1 MGRWVDGFVPRLERQ
16 TVLEF
21 AALAEQA
28 MRRYK
33 ADWAVLQSKHACVW
47 DTKTYSLRLLLLF
60 ETQICKG
67 FRGVLVFK
75 NILF

>member
-1 MGRWVDGFVPRLERQ
+1 MGRWVDGSGPRLERQ
-16 TVLEF
+16 TALEF

-47 DTKTYSLRLLLLF
+47 DTKT
-60 ETQICKG
+60 
-67 FRGVLVFK
+67 
-75 NILF
+75 